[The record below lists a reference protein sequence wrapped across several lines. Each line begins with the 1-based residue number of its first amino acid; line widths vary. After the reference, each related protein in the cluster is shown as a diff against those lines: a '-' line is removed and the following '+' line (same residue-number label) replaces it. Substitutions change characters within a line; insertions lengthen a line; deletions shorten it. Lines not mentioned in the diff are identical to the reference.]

1 MEEGASTSSFSS
13 RTSPFKQHH
22 TIHPIRTAV
31 ITSPITII
39 AIISLEGGPEEGE
52 GVMGSLWLMVALQE
66 LEPPHGPGYLI
77 LGPYN

>member
-22 TIHPIRTAV
+22 TIHPIRKTV
-31 ITSPITII
+31 ITIPVTIPIIR
-39 AIISLEGGPEEGE
+39 LEGPEEGE

-77 LGPYN
+77 LGPHN

>member
-1 MEEGASTSSFSS
+1 MEEGASTISFPS
-13 RTSPFKQHH
+13 RTLPFKQHH

-66 LEPPHGPGYLI
+66 LELPHGPGYLI
-77 LGPYN
+77 LGPHN